1 MMAPA
6 NFVIY
11 LKQNRHFLRL
21 LHMFSTSFG
30 RPTMCDKCVELDK
43 KIEHY
48 RRFQRAIDDRQMID
62 GAEKLI
68 AKLEA
73 EKAALHPEYD
83 L

>member
-1 MMAPA
+1 
-6 NFVIY
+6 
-11 LKQNRHFLRL
+11 
-21 LHMFSTSFG
+21 
-30 RPTMCDKCVELDK
+30 MCDKCVELDK